1 MAEKEEQQEETKPA
15 KPSGG
20 GIMGFIK
27 PIAFVAILVV
37 VQLVAASML
46 LPSAKETETL
56 ARDLARAAEGVEFGD
71 DITEDV
77 ALSDKTEETKEVE
90 LGAFNITRFNPDSD
104 KTLNIDFMIFGVVL
118 LEEEVD
124 FLADFET
131 SRSRIKEQIVMTMH
145 GAKIS
150 DLSSAGLGL
159 IKRQI
164 LEKTNRAL
172 GKPFLREVV
181 FTKINFVER

>member
-1 MAEKEEQQEETKPA
+1 MSEEQEEITEPTP
-15 KPSGG
+15 PSGP
-20 GIMGFIK
+20 GIMGLIK
-27 PIAFVAILVV
+27 AVAFVAILVV

-46 LPSAKETETL
+46 LPSAQETEKL
-56 ARDLARAAEGVEFGD
+56 ARDLSRAAKGAEYGD
-71 DITEDV
+71 DLSEDAAPV
-77 ALSDKTEETKEVE
+77 DESEAMSEVE

-104 KTLNIDFMIFGVVL
+104 KTLNIDFMVFGVVL
-118 LEEEVD
+118 LEEEAD
-124 FLADFET
+124 FLADFES
-131 SRSRIKEQIVMTMH
+131 SRSRIEEQIVMTMH

-172 GKPFLREVV
+172 GKPLLREVV
-181 FTKINFVER
+181 FTKLNFVER